1 MKNDVEMIIQLLEGT
16 FAEELGFD
24 AKATAI
30 SARTGKGVDLTMRE
44 MVEQVTEEY
53 QSEDGQSGS
62 EFDQGFDQECD
73 Y

>member
-1 MKNDVEMIIQLLEGT
+1 MKNDVEMIIQLLEGS

-44 MVEQVTEEY
+44 MVEQCTEEY
-53 QSEDGQSGS
+53 HSEDGQSGS
-62 EFDQGFDQECD
+62 DFDQD
-73 Y
+73 YGQAW